1 MANLKACMSHKSDEW
16 GTPLDLFRRLDSV
29 WRFNIDVCASKE
41 NFKCPGYF
49 DKEEDAL
56 KHSWRERLGVPG
68 RCFMNPPFSKLREFC
83 AKANSQVNFTGDSL
97 FVVALLPARTDTRA
111 FHESIYG
118 HAQIE
123 FLKGRL
129 RFEGAPG
136 PAPFPSMIVTWRK
149 PW

>member
-1 MANLKACMSHKSDEW
+1 MANLKACMSSKSDEW
-16 GTPLDLFRRLDSV
+16 GTPRDLFIKLNDI
-29 WRFNIDVCASKE
+29 WQFDFDAACTKE
-41 NFKCPGYF
+41 NCLCEAGLTKKENALACP
-49 DKEEDAL
+49 
-56 KHSWRERLGVPG
+56 WG
-68 RCFMNPPFSKLREFC
+68 RCSRASRVFLNPPFSLLRQFC
-83 AKANSQVNFTGDSL
+83 ARAKEQVETGFAL